1 MAFNEAQPRM
11 RIRGFYVKRGQLVSL
26 FPFYWLGV
34 SCIEQ
39 RNLALIRTLVEALL
53 GLRCTIDSVSL
64 S

>member
-1 MAFNEAQPRM
+1 MFSM
-11 RIRGFYVKRGQLVSL
+11 LTLSDGGVSFYVKRGQLVSL

-39 RNLALIRTLVEALL
+39 RNLAFIRTLVEALL